1 MDDLTV
7 WPPQSLL
14 IEGYTIDSCYSN
26 QAGFTH
32 DSRGL
37 VYHDGRLV
45 LPDALG
51 IRQMVFEA
59 LHSSPFAGHK
69 GTRAT
74 INLIKRQY
82 YWTGMDA
89 DISAWV
95 QVCPACQTNKGGN
108 QLPGGLLQPLPVP
121 VRRWS
126 DISMDFITHLPLTRS
141 GHTAIFVVVDRLSKL
156 VHFIPTVDT
165 ASAETVARLFIGN
178 VFVHHGMPERI
189 VSDRDSR
196 FTGTFWQAMCDIWQ
210 IKRQMSTAYHP
221 QADGQTERMNRTLE
235 DMLRHWC
242 SPDQDNW
249 DEYLKLAEFACNNAL
264 HASTGETPFMLTFGQ
279 HPLTPASM
287 FNLDQHGKL
296 RNPGANQFAGG
307 MQSFVQKAR
316 MSLIMAQQRQKA
328 YADQRR
334 RPIQFSIGQYVKLS
348 TVNLANR
355 AKGTPKLHPKF
366 IGPFQVTERI
376 GSQAYRL
383 LLPGEMRIHNVFHAS
398 LLLPWHTAPSGPPP
412 VQVLMVKDDEQY
424 EVDSIL
430 DHQEERIGR
439 RKVRTYLVAWKGYP
453 SRGCHLG
460 ARSQPEEFF

>member
-1 MDDLTV
+1 MIPLDWFTM
-7 WPPQSLL
+7 
-14 IEGYTIDSCYSN
+14 T
-26 QAGFTH
+26 AGF
-32 DSRGL
+32 
-37 VYHDGRLV
+37 V

-69 GTRAT
+69 GNRAT

-82 YWTGMDA
+82 YWTGMDT
-89 DISAWV
+89 DISAWI
-95 QVCPACQTNKGGN
+95 QVCPPCQRNKGRT
-108 QLPGGLLQPLPVP
+108 QLQGGLLQPLPVP
-121 VRRWS
+121 VRRWT
-126 DISMDFITHLPLTRS
+126 DISMDFITHLPMTRS

-165 ASAETVARLFIGN
+165 ASAEVVARLFIDN

-189 VSDRDSR
+189 VSERDSR
-196 FTGTFWQAMCDIWQ
+196 FSGTFWQAMCDIWQ

-221 QADGQTERMNRTLE
+221 QTDGQTKRMNRTFE

-279 HPLTPASM
+279 HPLTPASI
-287 FNLDQHGKL
+287 FNMDQHGKL
-296 RNPGANQFAGG
+296 RNPVANQFAAE
-307 MQSFVQKAR
+307 MQSLVQKAR

-383 LLPGEMRIHNVFHAS
+383 LLPEEMRIHNVFHAS
-398 LLLPWHTAPSGPPP
+398 LLLPWRTSPTGPPP
-412 VQVLMVKDDEQY
+412 AQVLMVKDDEQF

-430 DHQEERIGR
+430 DHQEERVGR
-439 RKVRTYLVAWKGYP
+439 RKIRSYLVVWRGYP
-453 SRGCHLG
+453 
-460 ARSQPEEFF
+460 AEDATWEPEANLRNSSSTVKQYWSTRRQF